1 MLTGSYRLLASDALK
16 PPVTMRACM
25 QSPSNAPSLLASWKG
40 APPRHGRVR
49 RHALQSVLS
58 VLDDP
63 H

>member
-1 MLTGSYRLLASDALK
+1 MPFKL
-16 PPVTMRACM
+16 PVTMRACM